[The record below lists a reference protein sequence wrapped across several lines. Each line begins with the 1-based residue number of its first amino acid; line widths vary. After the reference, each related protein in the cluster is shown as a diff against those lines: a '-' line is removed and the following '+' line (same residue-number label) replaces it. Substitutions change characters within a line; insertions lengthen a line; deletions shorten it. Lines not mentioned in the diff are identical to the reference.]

1 MQATHFFY
9 QQHNQQFSHLNSAN
23 VVLLPKKS
31 DAIVVADYRPIS
43 LTHSLAKLISKLLA
57 TRLAL
62 ELDSLV
68 SRAQS
73 AFIKR
78 RSVQDNFLYTQNVVR
93 ALHRSKKSGLFLKL
107 DIAKAFDSVWWDYL
121 LEVLSQPI
129 FRRKPSA

>member
-1 MQATHFFY
+1 
-9 QQHNQQFSHLNSAN
+9 
-23 VVLLPKKS
+23 
-31 DAIVVADYRPIS
+31 VADYRPIS

-78 RSVQDNFLYTQNVVR
+78 RSIQDNFLYTQNVVR

-107 DIAKAFDSVWWDYL
+107 DTAKAFDSVRWDYL
-121 LEVLSQPI
+121 LEVLQQFGLGKGGEGGSKFYYLQL
-129 FRRKPSA
+129 RLLSC